1 MLGSLLEKEQT
12 NPETVPMTINALI
25 AACNQKTN
33 REPVMQLTEN
43 QVVTALDWMR
53 QEVLAW
59 RSEGART
66 ERWQQSVV
74 RRWGLDRAGKALITL
89 LLLRGPQTAG
99 ELRTRSERL
108 HPFASLEDAEEALRR
123 LAADDEPL
131 VMELPR
137 RPGQKEARWIH
148 LVGEAS
154 PESGARGDLRGRRRS
169 VRAPPPRPRLPGAA
183 AGGDRR
189 AAGGG
194 VGGAEEAAGGLIL
207 RGQTTSIRAGPSSTS
222 PMSAAVWPLARSAA
236 SRAEA
241 FSAGTERRSPP
252 EVWGSKSTSR
262 RMRSSLA

>member
-1 MLGSLLEKEQT
+1 MSTRIPRKLDAVEIRVLGSLMEKEQT
-12 NPETVPMTINALI
+12 NPETVPLSVNALI

-59 RSEGART
+59 RTEGART

-108 HPFASLEDAEEALRR
+108 HPFASLEETEEALRR

-131 VMELPR
+131 VV
-137 RPGQKEARWIH
+137 KEARWGH
-148 LVGEAS
+148 LVGLVGEAS
-154 PESGARGDLRGRRRS
+154 PE
-169 VRAPPPRPRLPGAA
+169 PAA
-183 AGGDRR
+183 EVFEIADPS
-189 AAGGG
+189 A
-194 VGGAEEAAGGLIL
+194 
-207 RGQTTSIRAGPSSTS
+207 PSSPTRV
-222 PMSAAVWPLARSAA
+222 ALA
-236 SRAEA
+236 SRV
-241 FSAGTERRSPP
+241 ERLEELVER
-252 EVWGSKSTSR
+252 
-262 RMRSSLA
+262 LAADLEELKKQLGA

>member
-1 MLGSLLEKEQT
+1 MSTRIPRKLDAVEARVLGSLLEKEQT

-59 RSEGART
+59 RSEGVRT

-108 HPFASLEDAEEALRR
+108 HPFASLEETEEALRR

-137 RPGQKEARWIH
+137 RPGQKEARWTH

-154 PESGARGDLRGRRRS
+154 PEPEPEEIFEMAADPS
-169 VRAPPPRPRLPGAA
+169 APSRP
-183 AGGDRR
+183 
-189 AAGGG
+189 
-194 VGGAEEAAGGLIL
+194 GL
-207 RGQTTSIRAGPSSTS
+207 
-222 PMSAAVWPLARSAA
+222 A
-236 SRAEA
+236 SRVQHLEEVVERLAAELEELKQQLGA
-241 FSAGTERRSPP
+241 
-252 EVWGSKSTSR
+252 
-262 RMRSSLA
+262 